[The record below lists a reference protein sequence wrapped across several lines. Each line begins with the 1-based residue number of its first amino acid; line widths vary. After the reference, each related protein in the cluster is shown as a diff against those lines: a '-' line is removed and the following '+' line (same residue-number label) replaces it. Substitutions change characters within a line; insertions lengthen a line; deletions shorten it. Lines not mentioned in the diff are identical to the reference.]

1 MAYVIAAIILFVLG
15 GVFTLVLFRRQKNM
29 DIRER
34 ASGVDADIDKLGEQ
48 ESEIRKRLEDHVGEI
63 EGMGTDIHRLK
74 EILGNIQARNGS
86 GSDEEGQADKD

>member
-1 MAYVIAAIILFVLG
+1 MAYVIAAILLFVLG
-15 GVFTLVLFRRQKNM
+15 GVFALVLFRRQKNM

-86 GSDEEGQADKD
+86 GNNEEGQADKD

>member
-1 MAYVIAAIILFVLG
+1 MAYLIAAILLFVLG
-15 GVFTLVLFRRQKNM
+15 GVFAFILFRRPKNM

-86 GSDEEGQADKD
+86 GNNEEGQADKD

>member
-1 MAYVIAAIILFVLG
+1 
-15 GVFTLVLFRRQKNM
+15 M

-34 ASGVDADIDKLGEQ
+34 VDGVDADIDKFGEQ

-74 EILGNIQARNGS
+74 EILGNIQDRNGS
-86 GSDEEGQADKD
+86 GSDEKEQTDRD

>member
-1 MAYVIAAIILFVLG
+1 MAYLIAAIILFVLG
-15 GVFTLVLFRRQKNM
+15 GVFALILLRRPKDM

-74 EILGNIQARNGS
+74 EILGDIQARNGS
-86 GSDEEGQADKD
+86 GSSEKGQADKD

>member
-1 MAYVIAAIILFVLG
+1 MAYLIEAIVVFLVGFVCGILIC
-15 GVFTLVLFRRQKNM
+15 RRPKDM

-34 ASGVDADIDKLGEQ
+34 ASGVEANINKLGEQ

-63 EGMGTDIHRLK
+63 EGMGTDIGRLK

-86 GSDEEGQADKD
+86 GSGEEG